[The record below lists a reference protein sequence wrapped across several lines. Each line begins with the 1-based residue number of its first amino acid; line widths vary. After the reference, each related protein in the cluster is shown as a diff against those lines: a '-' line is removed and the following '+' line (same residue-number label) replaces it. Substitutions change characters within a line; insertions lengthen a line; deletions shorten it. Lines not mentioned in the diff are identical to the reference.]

1 MWDKI
6 RRLFPIHEHCVYL
19 NNAGVCPAS
28 IRVLDALEGYHRTH
42 ALYGWKKLQAEYRKT
57 GARIKELLSGLLRC
71 EPSSIALVHNTSEG
85 MNIVAQGLSWR
96 PGDVVL
102 GLDREYPA
110 NVYPWWNL
118 QSKGVRY
125 VQIEPTRSD
134 EDLSALESRMDSAV
148 RVVAI
153 SAVDWCSGHVYD
165 LSRLGEA
172 CRKRGILLV
181 VDVAQALGT
190 VPLDAEGTHA
200 AAMAGSAWKGL
211 MGPVGVGIFYCSGH
225 LLDRLSLTFVGTD
238 TVVDAQNYLDYR
250 LLPKPDA
257 SRFEF
262 STANVNDWIY
272 LHASLELLN
281 EIGFENVR
289 LRVLALN
296 TFLREG
302 LERKGYAVLGSARP
316 EKQSG
321 ILSFRR
327 QGMDVR
333 AKVAELSG
341 RDIVVVERDGFIRV
355 SPHVYNNEED
365 LERLLRE
372 L

>member
-1 MWDKI
+1 
-6 RRLFPIHEHCVYL
+6 
-19 NNAGVCPAS
+19 
-28 IRVLDALEGYHRTH
+28 
-42 ALYGWKKLQAEYRKT
+42 
-57 GARIKELLSGLLRC
+57 
-71 EPSSIALVHNTSEG
+71 
-85 MNIVAQGLSWR
+85 
-96 PGDVVL
+96 
-102 GLDREYPA
+102 
-110 NVYPWWNL
+110 
-118 QSKGVRY
+118 
-125 VQIEPTRSD
+125 
-134 EDLSALESRMDSAV
+134 
-148 RVVAI
+148 
-153 SAVDWCSGHVYD
+153 
-165 LSRLGEA
+165 
-172 CRKRGILLV
+172 
-181 VDVAQALGT
+181 
-190 VPLDAEGTHA
+190 
-200 AAMAGSAWKGL
+200 

-272 LHASLELLN
+272 LRASLELLN